1 MQVICNASCYLC
13 AKNGSRN
20 SWRRLNCN
28 KPNSAHQSPSA
39 ISACC
44 AILHEKWD
52 VLNKA
57 LTNSPQIQFIY
68 YGALAVTQVYQDRDM
83 LKLHLTGLSA
93 EWLWSLK
100 IVFNWQSGNGSATD
114 SSIVGQHVLYVSKRN
129 LGASLG
135 EMNVLP
141 EPQNDH
147 NMTN

>member
-1 MQVICNASCYLC
+1 MPHVICVLKMAPGILDVDWIATSQT
-13 AKNGSRN
+13 APTK
-20 SWRRLNCN
+20 
-28 KPNSAHQSPSA
+28 APSA

-93 EWLWSLK
+93 EWL
-100 IVFNWQSGNGSATD
+100 
-114 SSIVGQHVLYVSKRN
+114 
-129 LGASLG
+129 
-135 EMNVLP
+135 
-141 EPQNDH
+141 
-147 NMTN
+147 